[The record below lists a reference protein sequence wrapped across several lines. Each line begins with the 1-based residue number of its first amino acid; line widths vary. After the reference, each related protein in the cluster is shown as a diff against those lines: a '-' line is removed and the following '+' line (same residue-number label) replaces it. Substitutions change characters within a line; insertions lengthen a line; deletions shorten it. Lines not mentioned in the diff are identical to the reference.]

1 MATERITIVV
11 EESGSRVVSL
21 NLLGIG
27 KAASTSATNI
37 NTLRRVL
44 TGLGATAI
52 LTNTI
57 REIARYEQSLSTIR
71 AVANTTEAGFAKLRE
86 TTMQLGL
93 TTRYTAT
100 EAADGLL
107 YLAKAGFTAQESM
120 AAVDDTLRLAQAGA
134 VELGRASEITV
145 NVLRG
150 FRLGVDQVGRVTDV
164 LAKAANETTADVH
177 DLAYSMKFAGPIAAG
192 LGVSLEETAAA
203 AGVLSSAGLQA
214 SMAGTGLRRIFSELE
229 TPSTKTKKLLREVG
243 LSTDDVRISSL
254 GLTQV
259 LRNLRAAGV
268 DAGLGLEI
276 FGDRGGPAFEVLA
289 KALPDLVKLNLSL
302 DNAEGY
308 CRNVAKIMDDNLNG
322 ALKHLHASF
331 VALQLRIGEFGG
343 STVLRS
349 MVETLTESIRFLA
362 EHIAIIDGAFIG
374 LAIIAIP
381 RVIGILGVLLNML
394 KTNALVALG
403 AAVGALVAFRN
414 EIMMSA
420 DSTTSLAD
428 FGNAAWERI
437 QLGGQAMI
445 DSLRESFGGL
455 TNIFDGVEFDIEGV
469 VRFTAAIL
477 DTWIGV
483 WRGAIL
489 AIKELFSHLG
499 PALKDMVITWVNDL
513 LNIMDAGFR
522 KFYDLLGNI
531 PGRVGEPY
539 RRLAQDGVIPRL
551 ENVAEGA
558 SERLGQAVVTGFTNG
573 LSEITVFQDSVN
585 QIFDRA
591 DEIATD
597 RLAAQNNL
605 PRGAGL
611 TPTGTAGAPPTED
624 LPQVMTQFEAGIDS
638 GMEKI
643 WETITKYG
651 SQVEATLVNAFN
663 SAEDALVSFV
673 TTGKVDFKS
682 LVDSMLSDLTRLIS
696 RMAMANLIEG
706 IGSIG
711 SAATS
716 SGVNAGTAGTGGIHG
731 FANGGNVTA
740 GTPIW
745 VGERGRELYVP
756 EKNGQIV
763 PNDKSEALSQSAQ
776 VNVINVM
783 SMDEA
788 LAAMRSSAGQSII
801 LNTKGKSRL

>member
-1 MATERITIVV
+1 
-11 EESGSRVVSL
+11 
-21 NLLGIG
+21 
-27 KAASTSATNI
+27 
-37 NTLRRVL
+37 
-44 TGLGATAI
+44 
-52 LTNTI
+52 
-57 REIARYEQSLSTIR
+57 
-71 AVANTTEAGFAKLRE
+71 
-86 TTMQLGL
+86 
-93 TTRYTAT
+93 
-100 EAADGLL
+100 
-107 YLAKAGFTAQESM
+107 
-120 AAVDDTLRLAQAGA
+120 
-134 VELGRASEITV
+134 
-145 NVLRG
+145 
-150 FRLGVDQVGRVTDV
+150 
-164 LAKAANETTADVH
+164 
-177 DLAYSMKFAGPIAAG
+177 
-192 LGVSLEETAAA
+192 
-203 AGVLSSAGLQA
+203 
-214 SMAGTGLRRIFSELE
+214 MAGTGLRRIFSELE